1 VSDRVSSLTGIRGVA
16 AVAVMI
22 YHIPHLP
29 IFADYR
35 IALFSKAYL
44 CVDLFFVLSGFV
56 IAYGYGERVLR
67 GPNPEQFRD
76 FMINRIARVYPLHL
90 VVALTFMAKAVL
102 NISGEPGLSPT
113 LDNVLTNVLMVQ
125 AWGFGTDAFAGN
137 SWSVSTELAAYLL
150 FPLLAFVAW
159 SRMAWLLIPA
169 SATLLAGAA
178 LSGLG
183 VEGVMDVVDPAS
195 LWPLLR
201 CLAGFSLGLLAYR
214 AYRNPSFAPTG
225 DDSFLIAM
233 MAAIGVAFAVP
244 DGDLLVIV
252 LFPLF
257 ILAIAHNGG
266 LARALFANRAVF
278 HLGVIS
284 YSIYLWHPLVRD
296 VFGRALG
303 VARDRG
309 FDIPA
314 GLWVGL
320 LVLVTWLGSWASYR
334 LIEVGGHRLVTRLVA
349 NAKARQHELQAAE

>member
-1 VSDRVSSLTGIRGVA
+1 VNDRVASLTGIRGVA

-35 IALFSKAYL
+35 MALFSKAYL

-67 GPNPEQFRD
+67 GPNPTAFRD

-90 VVALTFMAKAVL
+90 IVSLTFIAKAVL
-102 NISGEPGLSPT
+102 NISGEPGLST
-113 LDNVLTNVLMVQ
+113 TVGNVLANVLMVQ

-159 SRMAWLLIPA
+159 SRSAWILAPVSIALLVG
-169 SATLLAGAA
+169 TA
-178 LSGLG
+178 LSELG
-183 VEGVMDVVDPAS
+183 VEGLMDVVDPAS

-214 AYRNPSFAPTG
+214 AYRKPSFAPSG
-225 DDSFLIAM
+225 GDSFLIAVM
-233 MAAIGVAFAVP
+233 VAIAISFAIP
-244 DGDLLVIV
+244 NGDLLVIF
-252 LFPLF
+252 LFPPF
-257 ILAIAHNGG
+257 ILSIAHNGR
-266 LARALFANRAVF
+266 LARALFANRMAI

-296 VFGRALG
+296 VFGRVLG

-309 FDIPA
+309 IDLPS
-314 GLWVGL
+314 GPWVA
-320 LVLVTWLGSWASYR
+320 LVVLATWLGSWASYH
-334 LIEVGGHRLVTRLVA
+334 LIEIGGHRLMTRSA
-349 NAKARQHELQAAE
+349 ASSKARPHELRAAE